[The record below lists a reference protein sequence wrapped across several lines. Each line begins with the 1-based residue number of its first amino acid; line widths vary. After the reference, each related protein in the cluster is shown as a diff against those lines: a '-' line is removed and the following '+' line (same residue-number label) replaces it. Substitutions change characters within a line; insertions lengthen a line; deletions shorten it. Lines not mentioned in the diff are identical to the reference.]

1 MSAEFQPITEAEVTT
16 FSSKDIGRNLS
27 LVPPI
32 EATPQEPHDS
42 LDVPIE
48 AAEALEPTDPRVVTA
63 NLNIFVDKLHMRDR
77 AVGIYCN
84 WKGVSKR
91 STSMAGLLS
100 SSRSDVAIQAEAAFE
115 DLFSGTDIASFR
127 RDYGDDADGF
137 IRIKDDVE
145 KAHEAFARTTLT
157 TTDQITTKDRVTA
170 ALKTLKEVPGL
181 SDEQKEELLTISGY
195 SADAILLI
203 ANRLKGSIPLYGAL
217 YATSDWAS
225 DGLGILGGIAKPL
238 ENNQINDP
246 KTLAAVLGSAGVYYA
261 VKYSQAVQAEHMLQ
275 DENVTRIPNPSAVI
289 GYYLAQK
296 LFPDNERAQKWV
308 TRMSYVANP
317 FEFQQERWWAWAP
330 VNPSI
335 FIAGNIVSTAI
346 NAAQIGAME
355 LSRRQEIWQ
364 ANRTAGQSEGN
375 ATDVTDK
382 ALA

>member
-1 MSAEFQPITEAEVTT
+1 MSAESHPITEAETQA
-16 FSSKDIGRNLS
+16 FSSKDLGRNLT
-27 LVPPI
+27 LVPPV
-32 EATPQEPHDS
+32 EATSNEVYDS
-42 LDVPIE
+42 LAVPIE
-48 AAEALEPTDPRVVTA
+48 AAEAFESTDPRIVTA

-77 AVGIYCN
+77 AVGIYCS
-84 WKGVSKR
+84 WKGVNKR

-100 SSRSDVAIQAEAAFE
+100 GSRSDVAAQAEAAFE
-115 DLFSGTDIASFR
+115 DLFNGTDITSFR
-127 RDYGDDADGF
+127 RDYGGDADGF
-137 IRIKDDVE
+137 IKIKDDVE
-145 KAHEAFARTTLT
+145 KAHEAFAETTLANI
-157 TTDQITTKDRVTA
+157 DQITTKDRVSV

-181 SDEQKEELLTISGY
+181 SDEQKEELLAVSGY

-203 ANRLKGSIPLYGAL
+203 AKRLKGSIPLYGAL

-238 ENNQINDP
+238 ENNQITDP

-275 DENVTRIPNPSAVI
+275 DENITRIPNPSAVI

-296 LFPDNERAQKWV
+296 LFPGNERAQKWI

-335 FIAGNIVSTAI
+335 FVAGNIVSIAI

-355 LSRRQEIWQ
+355 FSRRQEIWQ
-364 ANRTAGQSEGN
+364 ATRNREGTHSSS
-375 ATDVTDK
+375 AEVIEDGV
-382 ALA
+382 A